1 MFRFVFQFFTLMI
14 DINLL
19 RDPKTRELVIE
30 SEKKRFKNTDNIEE
44 IYKKDQLRIKFNF
57 ELDNTNKKKNEI
69 KKKISQIYK
78 ENKKEGKELAKDLIE
93 KLKLIEKSCFE
104 LEVEVS
110 TLDEEIKKMLKVVGN
125 ILDSSVVVSNNER
138 DNKLIR
144 QFRTNRVIQNK
155 KNYTELMQK
164 YTHSVAGAKIIGH
177 RGYFLSGKIAK
188 LGMALSRYA
197 IDFLEKQGYTFIQ
210 TPVMMRKDVMSKTAQ
225 IGDFDEQ
232 LYKVEDDL
240 YLIATSEQPLS
251 ALHMDERMVDS
262 DLPKLYCGQSL
273 CFRKEA
279 GAHGKDNSGIFRVH
293 QFEKI
298 EQFVICKPEESKEY
312 FYKMIGLSEEFY
324 KSLDISYN
332 VVSIVSGEFNDA
344 ASIKYDLEAF
354 FPNADKYREL
364 VSCSNCT
371 DYQSRELNVRY
382 GVLKEN
388 NKKGYVHMLNSTLC
402 AVQRTLC
409 CVVENYQQDDKIIV
423 PEVLRKY
430 TGFDEI
436 ELN

>member
-1 MFRFVFQFFTLMI
+1 MI
-14 DINLL
+14 DINLI
-19 RDPKTRELVIE
+19 RDPQTREKVIE
-30 SEKKRFKNTDNIEE
+30 SEKRRFKDTSKISE
-44 IYKKDQLRIKFNF
+44 IYEKDKLRIKLNF
-57 ELDNTNKKKNEI
+57 ELDNINRKKNELN
-69 KKKISQIYK
+69 KKISKVFK
-78 ENKKEGKELAKDLIE
+78 ENKTNGKELSQEYVRELKEEENKSKDLEIE
-93 KLKLIEKSCFE
+93 LVKTEKEINTLLKS
-104 LEVEVS
+104 
-110 TLDEEIKKMLKVVGN
+110 VGN
-125 ILDSSVVVSNNER
+125 IIDDSVIISKNEE
-138 DNKLIR
+138 DNGLIR
-144 QFRTNRVIQNK
+144 EYRTKREVKNY
-155 KNYTELMQK
+155 KNYTDLMSK
-164 YTHSVAGAKIIGH
+164 YTHSVSGSKIIGH
-177 RGYFLSGKIAK
+177 RGYFLSGQIAR
-188 LGMALSRYA
+188 LGMALSQYA
-197 IDFLEKQGYTFIQ
+197 IDFLEENDYTFIQ
-210 TPVMMRKDVMSKTAQ
+210 TPVMMRKEVMSRTAQ
-225 IGDFDEQ
+225 LSDFDEQ

-251 ALHMDERMVDS
+251 ALHMDERLTDS
-262 DLPKLYCGQSL
+262 DLPKKYCGQSL

-312 FYKMIGLSEEFY
+312 FDKMISLSEEFY

-354 FPNADKYREL
+354 FPNANKFREL

-371 DYQSRELNVRY
+371 DYQSRELEVRY
-382 GVLKEN
+382 GILKEN
-388 NKKGYVHMLNSTLC
+388 NKKVYVHMLNATLC

-409 CVVENYQQDDKIIV
+409 CIVENYQEENKIIV

-430 TGFDEI
+430 TKFDEI